1 MNRFLMWFSNGLPV
15 RIISRTDGERYLER
29 YFLCKL
35 WRWTFFL
42 HRFRSSDPEE
52 EVHDHPWNSIAII
65 LSGWYW
71 EWRWLGGEEK
81 MFPRMWFNFV
91 KGETFHR
98 VTLPKI
104 PTDMADHRTVI
115 GEVLVHGLLKEQE
128 CWTLFIHAPQFKHWG
143 FLREMTI
150 EAGTDE
156 MKFYRYIPM
165 PKGGD
170 EKPWYKNDSP
180 RRGRDIRDAEV

>member
-1 MNRFLMWFSNGLPV
+1 MWLSNGLPV
-15 RIISRTDGERYLER
+15 RIISRVDGERYLER

-42 HRFRSSDPEE
+42 HRFRNSDPEE

-81 MFPRMWFNFV
+81 LYVRRWFNIV

-98 VTLPKI
+98 VTLPI
-104 PTDMADHRTVI
+104 NDS
-115 GEVLVHGLLKEQE
+115 E
-128 CWTLFIHAPQFKHWG
+128 CWTLFIHAPQFKPWG
-143 FLREMTI
+143 FLRKMTI
-150 EAGTDE
+150 EAGKDE

-165 PKGGD
+165 PKGGG
-170 EKPWYKNDSP
+170 EKPWYKNDSL

>member
-1 MNRFLMWFSNGLPV
+1 VSRFLLWFSNRLPV
-15 RIISRTDGERYLER
+15 RIIARVDDERYLER

-42 HRFRSSDPEE
+42 HRFRSSDPED

-65 LSGWYW
+65 LLGWYW

-81 MFPRMWFNFV
+81 LYCRKWFNRV
-91 KGETFHR
+91 RGETFHR
-98 VTLPKI
+98 VVLPAEQDVSGYDCG
-104 PTDMADHRTVI
+104 P
-115 GEVLVHGLLKEQE
+115 VLE
-128 CWTLFIHAPQFKHWG
+128 CWTLFIHARQFKPWG
-143 FLREMTI
+143 FLKKMSL

-165 PKGGD
+165 PKDSTGV
-170 EKPWYKNDSP
+170 PWYKSDFP
-180 RRGRDIRDAEV
+180 RRGRDIRDSS